1 MFLIQN
7 RVINE
12 IDQDLA
18 VLDVKSFSSWRE
30 LMNNKNLKK

>member
-1 MFLIQN
+1 MSPIQI

-18 VLDVKSFSSWRE
+18 VLEVKSFSSWKE
-30 LMNNKNLKK
+30 LMNYENVNK